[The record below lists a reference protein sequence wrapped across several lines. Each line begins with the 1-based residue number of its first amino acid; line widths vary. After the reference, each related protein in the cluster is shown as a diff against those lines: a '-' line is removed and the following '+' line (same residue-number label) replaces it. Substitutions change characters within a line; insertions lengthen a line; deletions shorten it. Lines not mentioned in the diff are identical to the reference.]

1 MALEAV
7 HQVEENPAQ
16 ILVFLHGITGDSK
29 TTWEAPSPP
38 NEVPSEDDNEPA
50 LWVSKL
56 LPNDFNANIYT
67 CGWDW
72 TVPNTMHDLAGS
84 FIKTL
89 SSLADNVLRQKHK
102 SFPIVLVGHDLGGII
117 IQKAMLMFQDLS
129 ADPRY
134 LRIAANIAGI
144 ILIDT
149 PFEGTVGNFYSD
161 NQGIEPLVNP
171 QDNELVDTS
180 YLELLHIQSSIRR
193 EVVADFY
200 QLVIKFQQLKTIGP
214 LTCFCSGS
222 PQYQFDNALLYMEQV
237 PEVKWRIIEV
247 LPSRSDFN
255 EKAEPEYKEFVKQV
269 RDQIDFRR
277 SAYRWID
284 MSDCFGWSTG

>member
-1 MALEAV
+1 
-7 HQVEENPAQ
+7 
-16 ILVFLHGITGDSK
+16 
-29 TTWEAPSPP
+29 
-38 NEVPSEDDNEPA
+38 
-50 LWVSKL
+50 
-56 LPNDFNANIYT
+56 
-67 CGWDW
+67 
-72 TVPNTMHDLAGS
+72 MHDLAGS

-89 SSLADNVLRQKHK
+89 SSLADNVLHQKHK

-144 ILIDT
+144 IFIDT

-171 QDNELVDTS
+171 QDNELVNTS

-193 EVVADFY
+193 EIVADFY

-214 LTCFCSGS
+214 VTCFCWGT
-222 PQYQFDNALLYMEQV
+222 PQYQFGNAILYMERLA
-237 PEVKWRIIEV
+237 EVKWRIIEV

-255 EKAEPEYKEFVKQV
+255 EKAEPEFKEFVKQV
-269 RDQIDFRR
+269 REQIDFRR

-284 MSDCFGWSTG
+284 LSDCLEWSTG